1 MQQAFIFSNT
11 SLRGS
16 GAEED
21 TSRAPTKVTESS
33 WKPFSF
39 HATSPQ
45 ASGIKEEGATNDSG
59 RVENQEFTAQKS
71 GLVVKICRN
80 TCCKENLRWFRV
92 FERLLPVLGA
102 AARRAYCPGRRFQE
116 TASTDRQVFSRTSTA
131 IELKLRIK
139 RFWPQ
144 GRAKRRKWGSGTDTS

>member
-1 MQQAFIFSNT
+1 MKQIQKITGRSEAFVCDWLTLPDPGLLI
-11 SLRGS
+11 
-16 GAEED
+16 AIP
-21 TSRAPTKVTESS
+21 AYSS
-33 WKPFSF
+33 K
-39 HATSPQ
+39 T
-45 ASGIKEEGATNDSG
+45 G

-71 GLVVKICRN
+71 GLVVKICWN

-116 TASTDRQVFSRTSTA
+116 TASTDRKVFSRTSTA

-144 GRAKRRKWGSGTDTS
+144 GRAKRRKWGSGTDSSWHRGNFLGLVVDGIGVAK